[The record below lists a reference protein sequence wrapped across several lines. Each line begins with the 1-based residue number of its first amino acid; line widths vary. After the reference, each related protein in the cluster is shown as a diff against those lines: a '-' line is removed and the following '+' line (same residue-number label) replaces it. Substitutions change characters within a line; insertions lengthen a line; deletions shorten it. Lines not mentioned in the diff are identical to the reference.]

1 MLFFINNTRGEIVLQ
16 TDRKKKVTFFFFLQ
30 LLRPNQAVKLALG
43 TVVVGSLQ
51 QKYVHT
57 LHRSTHPWMMH
68 CLCCT
73 LVTQNQK
80 QQVASVVSACDCNT
94 RQVTASHRRVTLTR
108 HQVACRGQGSP
119 PSQIRDHRKHHR
131 RHHHMIEQPLGS
143 LAYSWCTTVCVLAA
157 AGW

>member
-1 MLFFINNTRGEIVLQ
+1 VLQ

-51 QKYVHT
+51 LKYVHT
-57 LHRSTHPWMMH
+57 LHRLTHPWMH
-68 CLCCT
+68 CLCMLYT
-73 LVTQNQK
+73 SHTEPE
-80 QQVASVVSACDCNT
+80 AASSVVSACDCNT
-94 RQVTASHRRVTLTR
+94 RQVTAPHRRVTLTR

-157 AGW
+157 PGW